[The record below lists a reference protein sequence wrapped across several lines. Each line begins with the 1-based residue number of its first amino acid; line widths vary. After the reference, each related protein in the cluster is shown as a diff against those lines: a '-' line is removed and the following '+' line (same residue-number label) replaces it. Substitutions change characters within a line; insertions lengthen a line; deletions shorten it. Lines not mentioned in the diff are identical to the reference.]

1 METIGT
7 FTPEN
12 LYADIGF
19 PEVRDTRVIP
29 AGTAVKRGDI
39 LGTDFKPVKTGGTP
53 DSIALED
60 IGADAAVR
68 VCSVALTGA
77 FNANALTTGDN
88 TTADDWKAALR
99 KECSIFVRHP
109 AP

>member
-7 FTPEN
+7 FTPDN

-19 PEVRDTRVIP
+19 PEVRETRNIP

-39 LGTDFKPVKTGGTP
+39 LGDDFKPIITGGTP
-53 DSIALED
+53 DGIALSD
-60 IGADAAVR
+60 IGATDTIR
-68 VCSVALTGA
+68 ICEVALTGA
-77 FNANALTTGDN
+77 FNANALFTGDA
-88 TTADDWKAALR
+88 TTPDDWKDDLR
-99 KECSIFVRHP
+99 KLSIFVRHP

>member
-1 METIGT
+1 MKTIGT
-7 FTPEN
+7 FTPDN

-19 PEVRDTRVIP
+19 PEIRETRAVP

-39 LGTDFKPVKTGGTP
+39 LGDDFEPIAAGGTV

-60 IGADAAVR
+60 VAADAAVR
-68 VCSVALTGA
+68 ICTVALTGA
-77 FNANALTTGDN
+77 FNASALSTGDA
-88 TTADDWKAALR
+88 TTPDDWKDDLR
-99 KECSIFVRHP
+99 RLSIFVRHP